1 VDWNLQVS
9 RCHYQAETLGPLEE
23 IHRLSPIRDGCQ
35 ACTIDCY
42 RDPSVYQYLA
52 VSMSDGLAALR
63 QGKWLK
69 GLGALLHPYNFLS
82 LAALLEGRH
91 WVRG

>member
-1 VDWNLQVS
+1 L
-9 RCHYQAETLGPLEE
+9 A
-23 IHRLSPIRDGCQ
+23 PIRDGCQ
-35 ACTIDCY
+35 ACAIDCY

-52 VSMSDGLAALR
+52 VSMADGLAALR
-63 QGKWLK
+63 QGKWLQ

-82 LAALLEGRH
+82 LASLLEASH